1 MLHAWCLRSAAPPL
15 WPPRRPVPSPTP
27 PSPPRI
33 PSRASLPRPGC
44 IINALSSPGRFTVY
58 APTNEAFAA
67 LPAGVVDNLP
77 KPENKAQLDDV
88 LTYVAEHKAQARRTP
103 RNGES
108 VKTVEGKT
116 LAVSASAKGVPIN
129 NAQVITA
136 DVDASNGA
144 VHIIN
149 AVLLPAAA
157 PTSAPAAP
165 TPAPAGKTIVDLAV
179 ANPDPST
186 LVTAP
191 KAGDLVATLYI
202 DGGGGGNN
210 CRSSSSTTS
219 TAAATAAAAAGG
231 AGVPPPPHP
240 RRVMRCC
247 AGQPD
252 AARRSTPAAAR
263 STAATR
269 AAAVAAPARAAICA
283 RAFPRLPHAT
293 PYYPH
298 DPPVH
303 PASEPLCS
311 IAGTPH
317 HHPQA
322 AYK

>member
-1 MLHAWCLRSAAPPL
+1 MAAQAAGAIADTTIATPDPFTCLAAEARL
-15 WPPRRPVPSPTP
+15 
-27 PSPPRI
+27 
-33 PSRASLPRPGC
+33 
-44 IINALSSPGRFTVY
+44 INALSSPGRFTVY

-129 NAQVITA
+129 NAQVVTA

-186 LVTAP
+186 LVTAL

-219 TAAATAAAAAGG
+219 TAAATGG
-231 AGVPPPPHP
+231 AGVAPPPHP

-252 AARRSTPAAAR
+252 AARRSPPAAAR

-293 PYYPH
+293 PYDPH
-298 DPPVH
+298 DPPR
-303 PASEPLCS
+303 PPRERASVLNRGDPPPPDTRRPFTYKPQQ
-311 IAGTPH
+311 ATTNNPGTSRS
-317 HHPQA
+317 
-322 AYK
+322 